1 MATAA
6 VVANADIWPPVR
18 IGFRPD
24 DQGFQPSLKPLSC
37 SLLQSGWPR
46 LRQACARQLAGGCPQ
61 LPGEQTPEVFC
72 APRCSARSRTM
83 PMWFPAVDTM
93 HSGPKGQWPS
103 FDIRSGH

>member
-61 LPGEQTPEVFC
+61 LPGEQTPEVIL
-72 APRCSARSRTM
+72 RSAMFGAVTHDADVVPGSRYDALRTQG
-83 PMWFPAVDTM
+83 AVAVV
-93 HSGPKGQWPS
+93 
-103 FDIRSGH
+103 